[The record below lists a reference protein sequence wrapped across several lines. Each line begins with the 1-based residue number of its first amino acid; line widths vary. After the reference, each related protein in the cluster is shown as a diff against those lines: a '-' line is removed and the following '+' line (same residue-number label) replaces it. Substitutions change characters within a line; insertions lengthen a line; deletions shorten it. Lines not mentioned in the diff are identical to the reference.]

1 VAPLRKESCNPPCSS
16 LSANSHGILRHAILL
31 QTYIVGIYSH
41 PTCLCTCLY
50 KPLFESRVI
59 SHVHASCL
67 TRMSHVSSESKVDCP
82 IHASCLTC
90 TPHALYCMSCLT
102 RMSHVA
108 LDSSVVSRIHES
120 CPTRTSQA
128 SFESR
133 VTSHVHKSC
142 LTRTCVRHERTCV
155 RHERSCVRHERTCVR
170 HERSCVRRVMYFSVC
185 YFMYMLT
192 PYTPTRLLECTVSKT
207 HKYFITCC
215 RRCVPTHPSPPPA
228 SGPHSVYIYLHI
240 YSHIY
245 IYTYIHVRISMY

>member
-155 RHERSCVRHERTCVR
+155 RHERSCVRRL
-170 HERSCVRRVMYFSVC
+170 MYFSVC

-192 PYTPTRLLECTVSKT
+192 PYTPTRLLECTVSQKHT
-207 HKYFITCC
+207 SILSHAVVGVF
-215 RRCVPTHPSPPPA
+215 PHPPLLLQQVA
-228 SGPHSVYIYLHI
+228 LTLYIYI
-240 YSHIY
+240 YIFIV
-245 IYTYIHVRISMY
+245 IYTYIHIYTTYLYV